1 MMCVE
6 LCTLV
11 DLVALLLFCTVA
23 VIEDPTHCNYDRR
36 NSLDTI
42 HCDDDQKYNKMVF
55 LSF

>member
-36 NSLDTI
+36 NSLDTM